1 MSRDLRVCRAPLG
14 SRREANKE
22 RTRTAIVDAVYGL
35 VGERGLEGVTAE
47 QVAERADVS
56 RRTFFNYYSSVEAVL
71 GDTASRSIDEM
82 AQAIA
87 ERPHDEPLFVSLDR
101 AVAESFDADALK
113 RAAIA
118 WRAAATSEATARHL
132 AYCEAQ
138 LVEHV
143 HLVVME
149 RLADRGITASPL
161 ETRTLSC
168 ALISAA
174 TAAQAEWLKATG
186 GKVTPTSLKQF
197 NDLLREA
204 LAFIGRGFAHLDKS

>member
-1 MSRDLRVCRAPLG
+1 MSRDLPVCRAPLG

-22 RTRTAIVDAVYGL
+22 RTRTAIVDAVYAL

-56 RRTFFNYYSSVEAVL
+56 RRTFFNYFSSVEAVL
-71 GDTASRSIDEM
+71 ADVASRSIDDM

-87 ERPHDEPLFVSLDR
+87 ERPHDESLFISLDR
-101 AVAESFDADALK
+101 AVAESFDADALR

-138 LVEHV
+138 MVEHV
-143 HLVVME
+143 HDVVIE
-149 RLADRGITASPL
+149 RLADRGITAAPL
-161 ETRTLSC
+161 ETRTLAC
-168 ALISAA
+168 ALIAA
-174 TAAQAEWLKATG
+174 ASAAQAEWLSATG
-186 GKVTPTSLKQF
+186 GEVTPASLTQF

-204 LAFIGRGFAHLDKS
+204 LAFVGGGFAHLDKS